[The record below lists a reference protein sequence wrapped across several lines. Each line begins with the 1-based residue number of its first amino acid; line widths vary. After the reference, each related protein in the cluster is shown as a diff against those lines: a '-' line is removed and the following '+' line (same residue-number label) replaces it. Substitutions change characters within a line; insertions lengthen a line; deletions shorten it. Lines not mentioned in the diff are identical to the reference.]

1 MLTGTVIWYNPVKG
15 LGFINPD
22 QGGDDVFV
30 HMSALKASGLKV
42 VKEGDMI
49 TYELLLDE
57 KIFDHGFKFRSMV
70 LPDTFLDQDTP
81 KNMYE
86 NAAMSANDIEEKVF
100 DILDI
105 VTLKKS
111 I

>member
-42 VKEGDMI
+42 VKEGDML

-57 KIFDHGFKFRSMV
+57 KTGKKAAATVTV
-70 LPDTFLDQDTP
+70 LKKDEASLLTSATP
-81 KNMYE
+81 KMKE
-86 NAAMSANDIEEKVF
+86 LKEK
-100 DILDI
+100 
-105 VTLKKS
+105 KKERAEQPKS
-111 I
+111 DALSLIHI

>member
-42 VKEGDMI
+42 VKEGDML

-57 KIFDHGFKFRSMV
+57 KTGK
-70 LPDTFLDQDTP
+70 
-81 KNMYE
+81 K
-86 NAAMSANDIEEKVF
+86 AASN
-100 DILDI
+100 
-105 VTLKKS
+105 VTILKKRRS
-111 I
+111 FIINFLVIKTKRP